1 MKFLILLVAVVVLVG
16 MLSAS
21 LRRLR
26 GPKKPPNPSPAPPP
40 ASGVQAMLGCAHCG
54 VHMPSQDM
62 VFDGDRAYCS
72 AAHRDAGPPRAA
84 P

>member
-21 LRRLR
+21 LRRLK
-26 GPKKPPNPSPAPPP
+26 GPKPPKGSPPSTRP
-40 ASGVQAMLGCAHCG
+40 VQDMQACAHCG
-54 VHMPSQDM
+54 VHMPAQDM
-62 VFDGDRAYCS
+62 VAEGSHLYCS
-72 AAHRDAGPPRAA
+72 AAHRDAGPTPGT

>member
-21 LRRLR
+21 LRRLKGR
-26 GPKKPPNPSPAPPP
+26 KPPKGPAP
-40 ASGVQAMLGCAHCG
+40 STDRVQAMRACAHCG
-54 VHMPSQDM
+54 VHMPTKDM
-62 VFDGDRAYCS
+62 VTQGDQLYCS
-72 AAHRDAGPPRAA
+72 VAHRDAGPSPGT